1 MGASKSSPR
10 ILQSHEVQ
18 IDYIANLILH
28 ALPILS
34 DLTQCLESTFS
45 LRDRRWEFL
54 QSFRTAA
61 TILADR
67 ISAVEE
73 EGAIKDFVDP
83 ILSLARLLE
92 ELLDDRIIEAA
103 QSKVQHSCMMILL
116 IYSSAFS

>member
-10 ILQSHEVQ
+10 ILQSYEVR

-34 DLTQCLESTFS
+34 DLTEYLEVRFS
-45 LRDRRWEFL
+45 FRDRRWEFL

-61 TILADR
+61 AILSDR

-73 EGAIKDFVDP
+73 EEAIEDFVDP

-92 ELLDDRIIEAA
+92 ELLDDSIIKAA
-103 QSKVQHSCMMILL
+103 QSKVQH
-116 IYSSAFS
+116 